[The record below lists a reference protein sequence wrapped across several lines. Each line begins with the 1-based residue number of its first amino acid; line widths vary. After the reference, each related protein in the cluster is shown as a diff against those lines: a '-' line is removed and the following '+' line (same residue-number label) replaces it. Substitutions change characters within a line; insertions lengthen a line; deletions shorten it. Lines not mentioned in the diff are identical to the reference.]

1 MIKKLTLIALGIA
14 LAVAIVYVALSVY
27 SRRAPQLGTIDG
39 RLRPCP
45 NTPNCVCSDTAD
57 AGVAPLRFAGN
68 AEAAWT
74 QLADV
79 LAAAGGHIV
88 LQTPDYL
95 HATFETRYLRFVDDF
110 EARLDQAAGVIHVR
124 SASRVGYGDGGV
136 NRDRVRQIRASY
148 DALHGTN

>member
-95 HATFETRYLRFVDDF
+95 HATFESRWMRFVDDL
-110 EARLDQAAGVIHVR
+110 EARLDTQAGVIHVR
-124 SASRVGYGDGGV
+124 SSSRVGYSDRGV
-136 NRDRVRQIRASY
+136 NAARIERLRESLLIS
-148 DALHGTN
+148 N